1 MMAICSSDDIT
12 RWFQEAG
19 DPNIVAWI
27 ITVGYAIAAWTS
39 HTAATHA
46 KVQRRSRATQ
56 RFWQVLM
63 IAMILLGLNKQL
75 DLQSLLIDCGRTMSR
90 EGGWFAH
97 RRMVERGFATALAA
111 SLALILILGLRRMR
125 RPSPAMILAIAGVGM
140 LVGFILLRSA
150 SILHIPGLD
159 QATNGLLQNML
170 ELCGVGAV
178 ALGGY
183 RATARSSAR

>member
-1 MMAICSSDDIT
+1 MMAICSSDDIA
-12 RWFQEAG
+12 RWFGQAG
-19 DPNIVAWI
+19 DPTFMAWI

-39 HTAATHA
+39 HIAAVQA
-46 KVQRRSRATQ
+46 KGQRRSSATR

-97 RRMVERGFATALAA
+97 RRMVERGFATVLAA
-111 SLALILILGLRRMR
+111 SLALILVLGIRRMR
-125 RPSPAMILAIAGVGM
+125 HPAPAMILAITGVA
-140 LVGFILLRSA
+140 LLFTYILLRSG
-150 SILHIPGLD
+150 SILHVPGLD
-159 QATNGLLQNML
+159 RTTTGLLQNML
-170 ELCGVGAV
+170 ELCGVAAV

-183 RATARSSAR
+183 RATARPSSG